1 VEKIVAKP
9 SQKEI
14 TAADLTDYL
23 NSESDFAFEIRAIK
37 ELQKAGDVL
46 HGGTYMDAITGKPR
60 QFDIRVTISKD
71 RCMIRLAVECKNL
84 KTTFPLLVSCL
95 PRSDDEA
102 FQHIAVSIDLN
113 YHTFL
118 EADQGETAFLANEP
132 FVQTFSMASA
142 NCMYKTGEPVGKTLA
157 QVIRDSNNLPKGDDK
172 EIYNKWSQALSS
184 ADDLVA
190 MCPDDG
196 KLKECDYCFSSVIPV
211 LVVPDGTLWRCAFDL
226 DGNRTI
232 EPELTKRVQL
242 FVGKQASYQEMMFLG
257 PDYMISHLEIVTLSG
272 LPDLIADLNTH
283 ETLVPASVAKSFEE
297 NLGPCFDDR
306 YH

>member
-1 VEKIVAKP
+1 MEKIVTKP

-14 TAADLTDYL
+14 TAADLTEYL
-23 NSESDFAFEIRAIK
+23 NKESDFAFEIRAIK

-157 QVIRDSNNLPKGDDK
+157 QVSRDTKNVFTVSDT
-172 EIYNKWSQALSS
+172 EIYGKWSQALSS

-190 MCPDDG
+190 RCPDDG

-211 LVVPDGTLWRCAFDL
+211 LVVPDGTLWRCAFEL

-242 FVGKQASYQEMMFLG
+242 FVGKQSSYRQMMVLG
-257 PDYMISHLEIVTLSG
+257 SDYVVSHLEIVTLSG

>member
-1 VEKIVAKP
+1 MSRFLP
-9 SQKEI
+9 
-14 TAADLTDYL
+14 
-23 NSESDFAFEIRAIK
+23 
-37 ELQKAGDVL
+37 
-46 HGGTYMDAITGKPR
+46 
-60 QFDIRVTISKD
+60 
-71 RCMIRLAVECKNL
+71 

-95 PRSDDEA
+95 PRRDDEA
-102 FQHIAVSIDLN
+102 FQHIAASVDLG
-113 YHTFL
+113 YYTL
-118 EADQGETAFLANEP
+118 SDTDQGETAFLANEP
-132 FVQTFSMASA
+132 FVRTLSMASA
-142 NCMYKTGEPVGKTLA
+142 NCMYKTGEPVGKMLA
-157 QVIRDSNNLPKGDDK
+157 QVSRDSNNVFNVSDA
-172 EIYNKWSQALSS
+172 EIYGKWSQALSS

-242 FVGKQASYQEMMFLG
+242 FVGKQSSYRQMMVLG
-257 PDYMISHLEIVTLSG
+257 SDYMVSHLEIVTLSG